1 MTELRKQ
8 INNIV
13 EDHQACLVLANSIK
27 TSEVYEGTTA
37 TAEDILEGK
46 TAYSSGERIVGT
58 HKPNVTMNIPAL
70 VGQQTQLIPY
80 KAIEVLDL
88 SKEDLS
94 SFTSCMNSFYG
105 WTTLKKVT
113 MPENTSY
120 ITSVQQMF
128 MGCTAL
134 EEFNYFDI
142 SNVTTEDGIRNM
154 LIDGGGK
161 LTDETLNTLLLML
174 SETRIPDKS
183 KAFRR
188 VAGYTYPQARLQTL
202 SNYQKFIDAGWS
214 YEYK

>member
-46 TAYSSGERIVGT
+46 TAYANGERIVGMYQE
-58 HKPNVTMNIPAL
+58 KISMNIESYA
-70 VGQQTQLIPY
+70 QNNTQFTIS
-80 KAIEVLDL
+80 KVIETIDL

-94 SFTSCMNSFYG
+94 SFSSFLNAFSWNSS
-105 WTTLKKVT
+105 LKKVT

-154 LIDGGGK
+154 LTDGGGK

-174 SETRIPDKS
+174 SETRIPNAS